1 MLAHSFATANLGE
14 FIWTVY
20 SFTGCLQVIS
30 GTIQAARIARIAR
43 AAPAL
48 QRRDRSLHLGK
59 GRWHYLQC
67 SFW

>member
-30 GTIQAARIARIAR
+30 DTIQSVIAR

-48 QRRDRSLHLGK
+48 QRRDRSLNLGK
-59 GRWHYLQC
+59 GRRHYL
-67 SFW
+67 

>member
-1 MLAHSFATANLGE
+1 MLVHSFATANLGE

-30 GTIQAARIARIAR
+30 DTIQCARIAR

-59 GRWHYLQC
+59 GWWHYLQC